1 MALLVDTC
9 GWIEWLTDDTLAESF
24 RHYLEKIDQLVVPT
38 AIQFELYKWVCRE
51 RDSTQALRVI
61 ALTEQG
67 RVIPLSTALALY
79 AAELAIEHKL
89 SFADAIIYATARQA
103 DVQLVTSDDHFEGLP
118 WVTYFPK
125 KQRGEGPLAD

>member
-24 RHYLEKIDQLVVPT
+24 RPYLEKIDRLVVPT

-89 SFADAIIYATARQA
+89 SFADAIIRASFHRILGRRDREDLVEDARDRLMRWLAWSATSPASQ
-103 DVQLVTSDDHFEGLP
+103 
-118 WVTYFPK
+118 
-125 KQRGEGPLAD
+125 

>member
-24 RHYLEKIDQLVVPT
+24 QPYLENIDRLVVPT

-51 RDSTQALRVI
+51 RDSEQALRVI

-67 RVIPLSTALALY
+67 RVIPLSLRPDGACAPSGTFSAPRSL
-79 AAELAIEHKL
+79 
-89 SFADAIIYATARQA
+89 
-103 DVQLVTSDDHFEGLP
+103 
-118 WVTYFPK
+118 
-125 KQRGEGPLAD
+125 